1 MREIDFDGRRFRTVT
16 EEGQDGVASPVPEK
30 RLFASFAGGFVPLFG
45 IASFFLLIFLGDFM
59 KPVVRALAFVLAVV
73 AAVAYAGQARG
84 VLWFETGSESGSAR
98 GVQGAVEELFSA
110 DNQNDIDRL
119 AACFEEDA
127 VWLPPTGEVV
137 SGRTAISAWY
147 RARHVRWA
155 PLLSAAV
162 LDLRVD
168 KSRAVVHGAARGAL
182 VPACGGAALAID
194 DRFVMILS
202 KSAKSGWK
210 VARLFWR
217 RGAPA
222 G

>member
-1 MREIDFDGRRFRTVT
+1 
-16 EEGQDGVASPVPEK
+16 
-30 RLFASFAGGFVPLFG
+30 
-45 IASFFLLIFLGDFM
+45 M
-59 KPVVRALAFVLAVV
+59 KPVIRAFTFILAAF
-73 AAVAYAGQARG
+73 AALGFASRAPG
-84 VLWFETGSESGSAR
+84 VLWFESGGESGAAR
-98 GVQGAVEELFSA
+98 GVQGAVDEVFSA

-137 SGRTAISAWY
+137 SGRTAITAWY

-155 PLLSAAV
+155 PALSAAV

-168 KSRAVVHGAARGAL
+168 KSWAVVHGAARGAL
-182 VPACGGAALAID
+182 VPACGGAAVAVD

-202 KSAKSGWK
+202 KGARNGWK
-210 VARLFWR
+210 VTRLLWR
-217 RGAPA
+217 RGATA

>member
-1 MREIDFDGRRFRTVT
+1 MR
-16 EEGQDGVASPVPEK
+16 
-30 RLFASFAGGFVPLFG
+30 
-45 IASFFLLIFLGDFM
+45 
-59 KPVVRALAFVLAVV
+59 PVVRILPFVLALI
-73 AAVAYAGQARG
+73 AAVPFAGRVRG
-84 VLWFETGSESGSAR
+84 VLWFESGNESGAAR
-98 GVQGAVEELFSA
+98 GVQGAVDEVFSA
-110 DNQNDIDRL
+110 DNQNDIVRL

-137 SGRTAISAWY
+137 SGRTAITAWY

-155 PLLSAAV
+155 PALSAQV

-168 KSRAVVHGAARGAL
+168 KSWAVVHGAARGAL
-182 VPACGGAALAID
+182 VPACGGAAVAVD

-202 KSAKSGWK
+202 KGARNGWK
-210 VARLFWR
+210 VARLLWR

>member
-1 MREIDFDGRRFRTVT
+1 
-16 EEGQDGVASPVPEK
+16 
-30 RLFASFAGGFVPLFG
+30 
-45 IASFFLLIFLGDFM
+45 M
-59 KPVVRALAFVLAVV
+59 KPVVRALAFVLAIV
-73 AAVAYAGQARG
+73 AAVPFAGRARG
-84 VLWFETGSESGSAR
+84 VLWFEAGSESGAAR
-98 GVQGAVEELFSA
+98 GVQGALEELFSA

-119 AACFEEDA
+119 AACFSEDA

-155 PLLSAAV
+155 PALSAAV

-168 KSRAVVHGAARGAL
+168 KSWAVVHGTARGAL
-182 VPACGGAALAID
+182 VPACGGAAVAVD

-202 KSAKSGWK
+202 RDARNGWK
-210 VARLFWR
+210 VARLLWR
-217 RGAPA
+217 RGATA